1 MEIDLVSLL
10 FDSFTTS
17 LQNFISNDISVMLL
31 GMLSLFFIVF
41 AYFKIREFFNIGLT
55 ENEIGAKNAFNDWRA
70 SRGTWREPLAK
81 EEYRSRLMD
90 VRGERYAESFDEIYD
105 NRIKS
110 LGLK

>member
-17 LQNFISNDISVMLL
+17 VQSFISNDISVMLL
-31 GMLSLFFIVF
+31 GMVSIMFILY
-41 AYFKIREFFNIGLT
+41 AYCKIREFFNIGLT

-70 SRGTWREPLAK
+70 ARGTWREPLAK

-90 VRGERYAESFDEIYD
+90 VRGERYAESFDKIYD
-105 NRIKS
+105 NRMKS
-110 LGLK
+110 LGYK